1 MPIPL
6 NQRWL
11 FRRDKYRPAGETI
24 RTADYSVE
32 PIGETAAKDFVVMH
46 HYSGTY
52 PAARFRFGL
61 FRGSKL
67 AGVAVFSQPCSDRV
81 LTNVFRG
88 VRATDAAGGGSFCST
103 PFLATARH
111 GSSAAH
117 SKRSAPKVSPA
128 FSPSPI
134 QRRGGTPTAS
144 LSSRDTSGRSIRR
157 TTAHTSAGRTLDRS
171 TSFQTER
178 SSLTGR
184 CRRSARESA
193 AGATRRIRSLAMVPR
208 GSARKRDRT
217 ASCAPLG
224 FALREALRVTTRGLR
239 HPGNHRY
246 AWGLTRAMR
255 RSLDGRAY
263 PKVLEAA

>member
-88 VRATDAAGGGSFCST
+88 VRATDAAELGRFVLLDSVPGNGETWFLGRAFEALRAEGLAGVLSFSDPT
-103 PFLATARH
+103 PRRNADGVIVFPGHIGTIYQAHNGTYLGRSHARSLHVLPDGTIVSDRSLQKIRAGERGWRYAADSLTRH
-111 GSSAAH
+111 GAAW
-117 SKRSAPKVSPA
+117 
-128 FSPSPI
+128 
-134 QRRGGTPTAS
+134 
-144 LSSRDTSGRSIRR
+144 LSEEEGS
-157 TTAHTSAGRTLDRS
+157 DR
-171 TSFQTER
+171 E
-178 SSLTGR
+178 L
-184 CRRSARESA
+184 
-193 AGATRRIRSLAMVPR
+193 
-208 GSARKRDRT
+208 RT
-217 ASCAPLG
+217 AW
-224 FALREALRVTTRGLR
+224 LREALRVTTRGLR